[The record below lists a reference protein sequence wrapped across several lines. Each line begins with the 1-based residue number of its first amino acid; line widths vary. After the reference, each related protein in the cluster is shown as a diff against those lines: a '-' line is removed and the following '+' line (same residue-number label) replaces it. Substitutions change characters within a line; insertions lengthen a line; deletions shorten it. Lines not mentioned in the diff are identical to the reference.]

1 MLSWPPK
8 PLGRLERG
16 DELLI
21 SPGAQRE
28 GKQSAGGEGQGG
40 GWSLPPPA
48 SAPSKLFNKQ
58 LACQPDVFPSLQ
70 PQRGREGTC
79 LLLAAPPCA
88 LSRCQAGCSGTG
100 WSLVQTGGDWRG
112 NCAVNCSKFI
122 LEVTFLPLS
131 PMSHLSAVFFS
142 VAGFSWGAFSPF
154 LTPYPS
160 PSGIGISLGGSPCS
174 HGAWFDPTDPTSF
187 P

>member
-8 PLGRLERG
+8 PLGRLEKG

-88 LSRCQAGCSGTG
+88 LSRCPARWLQWYWVVPGANWG
-100 WSLVQTGGDWRG
+100 R
-112 NCAVNCSKFI
+112 
-122 LEVTFLPLS
+122 LEGKSCCKLL
-131 PMSHLSAVFFS
+131 
-142 VAGFSWGAFSPF
+142 
-154 LTPYPS
+154 
-160 PSGIGISLGGSPCS
+160 
-174 HGAWFDPTDPTSF
+174 
-187 P
+187 